1 MEQSLAVSWKV
12 NTRLQRA
19 QQPRSWVSAQRK
31 DSACSHEDLHTN
43 VHHSFIRDSVRNN
56 ATVTSPW
63 TGKHAVVYPYDA
75 YRSAVKGNPLLTR
88 AATGM
93 PGMTT
98 HESSQ
103 TETECTPHDAT
114 HRQFQDMQTKAQEQK
129 ADEWLRG
136 TWRGRDGERRGWIPK
151 GTGHFEGNGNLHR
164 VDFGWHSCVET
175 DPPPH
180 PESTAARPPWGVIWQ
195 HLVKWKLW
203 THL

>member
-1 MEQSLAVSWKV
+1 MEPSLAVSWKV

-31 DSACSHEDLHTN
+31 DSVCSHEGLHTN
-43 VHHSFIRDSVRNN
+43 VHHSFIRNSVRNN

-114 HRQFQDMQTKAQEQK
+114 HRQFQDMQTKAQGQK

-151 GTGHFEGNGNLHR
+151 GTGHFWGQWECSPCWLWLAQLCGDR
-164 VDFGWHSCVET
+164 
-175 DPPPH
+175 PPPN

-195 HLVKWKLW
+195 HLVKWKLC
-203 THL
+203 TNL